1 MGGRALADLDLHE
14 RVQLSREP
22 VSGRAAP
29 SPTGTTTRASSAT
42 PAAEKS
48 SLDNEQI
55 IGRRWTRRGAR
66 CSIRQIAGLVARR
79 IVTDH
84 EVGTEVQQ
92 GERMGMIRFGSRVDL
107 FLPAGTRVA
116 GAGRRQDPRG
126 RHGGGRMELMQ
137 RQRSACA
144 GRTMR
149 QVVVVMPSAFTLGNL
164 FFGFWAIV
172 SAFNGNFRWAGW
184 FIVFAGIL
192 DMLDGRVARLSGTGT
207 RFGAELDSL
216 VDVISFGVAPA
227 LLIYFLDFS
236 SAGRFAWILCYI
248 YVVAVALRLA
258 RFNVLSAGKP
268 STGWFTGIP
277 SPSAGM
283 TLAVYYPF
291 SQTEW
296 YRASLAYLDLQHQG
310 LVVLML
316 LLAVLMVSNVKYPKF
331 PPIGVR
337 SARGN
342 LRARRA
348 SRAFCSAES
357 SRLSIFCFRSDSSTW
372 PSASPAPRCWADGAP
387 RAGAGRGGAGRRRHA
402 CPSCPPS
409 RTSAGAPG
417 ATADRSQ
424 KT

>member
-1 MGGRALADLDLHE
+1 
-14 RVQLSREP
+14 
-22 VSGRAAP
+22 
-29 SPTGTTTRASSAT
+29 
-42 PAAEKS
+42 
-48 SLDNEQI
+48 
-55 IGRRWTRRGAR
+55 
-66 CSIRQIAGLVARR
+66 
-79 IVTDH
+79 
-84 EVGTEVQQ
+84 
-92 GERMGMIRFGSRVDL
+92 
-107 FLPAGTRVA
+107 
-116 GAGRRQDPRG
+116 
-126 RHGGGRMELMQ
+126 MELMQ
-137 RQRSACA
+137 RQEGVRR
-144 GRTMR
+144 RTMR

-248 YVVAVALRLA
+248 YVTAVALRLA
-258 RFNVLSAGKP
+258 RFNVLTVGKP
-268 STGWFTGIP
+268 STGWFTGLP

-296 YRASLAYLDLQHQG
+296 YRASIAYLDLQHQG

-331 PPIGVR
+331 PPIGIR
-337 SARGN
+337 SAKGI
-342 LRARRA
+342 LGLAVHLTILLGGIFAPEYFLFPLGLLYVTFGIARATVLGLMERPEPVPVEEERLADGSLPELPTVKHERRA
-348 SRAFCSAES
+348 NWR
-357 SRLSIFCFRSDSSTW
+357 D
-372 PSASPAPRCWADGAP
+372 
-387 RAGAGRGGAGRRRHA
+387 RRQM
-402 CPSCPPS
+402 PE
-409 RTSAGAPG
+409 
-417 ATADRSQ
+417 DR
-424 KT
+424 

>member
-1 MGGRALADLDLHE
+1 
-14 RVQLSREP
+14 
-22 VSGRAAP
+22 
-29 SPTGTTTRASSAT
+29 
-42 PAAEKS
+42 
-48 SLDNEQI
+48 
-55 IGRRWTRRGAR
+55 
-66 CSIRQIAGLVARR
+66 
-79 IVTDH
+79 
-84 EVGTEVQQ
+84 
-92 GERMGMIRFGSRVDL
+92 
-107 FLPAGTRVA
+107 
-116 GAGRRQDPRG
+116 
-126 RHGGGRMELMQ
+126 MELMQ
-137 RQRSACA
+137 RQEGVRR
-144 GRTMR
+144 RTMR

-248 YVVAVALRLA
+248 YVTAVALRLA

-268 STGWFTGIP
+268 STGWFTGLP

-296 YRASLAYLDLQHQG
+296 YRASIAYLDLQHQG

-331 PPIGVR
+331 PPIGIR
-337 SARGN
+337 SAKG
-342 LRARRA
+342 LFGLAVHLTILLGGIFAPEYFLFPLGLLYVTYGITRATVLGLMERPEPVAVEEERLADGSLPELPTVKRERRA
-348 SRAFCSAES
+348 SWR
-357 SRLSIFCFRSDSSTW
+357 D
-372 PSASPAPRCWADGAP
+372 
-387 RAGAGRGGAGRRRHA
+387 RRQM
-402 CPSCPPS
+402 PE
-409 RTSAGAPG
+409 
-417 ATADRSQ
+417 DR
-424 KT
+424 

>member
-1 MGGRALADLDLHE
+1 
-14 RVQLSREP
+14 
-22 VSGRAAP
+22 
-29 SPTGTTTRASSAT
+29 
-42 PAAEKS
+42 
-48 SLDNEQI
+48 
-55 IGRRWTRRGAR
+55 
-66 CSIRQIAGLVARR
+66 
-79 IVTDH
+79 
-84 EVGTEVQQ
+84 
-92 GERMGMIRFGSRVDL
+92 
-107 FLPAGTRVA
+107 
-116 GAGRRQDPRG
+116 
-126 RHGGGRMELMQ
+126 MELMQ
-137 RQRSACA
+137 RQEGVRR
-144 GRTMR
+144 RTMR

-248 YVVAVALRLA
+248 YVTAVALRLA

-268 STGWFTGIP
+268 STGWFTGLP

-296 YRASLAYLDLQHQG
+296 YRASIAYLDLQHQG

-316 LLAVLMVSNVKYPKF
+316 LLALLMVSNVKYPKF

-337 SARGN
+337 SAKGIFG
-342 LRARRA
+342 LAVHLTILLGGIFAPEYFLFPLGLLYVTFGITRATVLGLMERPEPVPVEEERLADGSLPELPTVKHERRA
-348 SRAFCSAES
+348 SWR
-357 SRLSIFCFRSDSSTW
+357 D
-372 PSASPAPRCWADGAP
+372 
-387 RAGAGRGGAGRRRHA
+387 RRQM
-402 CPSCPPS
+402 PE
-409 RTSAGAPG
+409 
-417 ATADRSQ
+417 DR
-424 KT
+424 